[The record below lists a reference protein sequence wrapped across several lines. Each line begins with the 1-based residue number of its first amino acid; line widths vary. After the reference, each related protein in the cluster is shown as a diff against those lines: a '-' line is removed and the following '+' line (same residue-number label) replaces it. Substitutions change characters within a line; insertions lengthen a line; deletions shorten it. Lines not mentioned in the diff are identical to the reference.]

1 MDSCGIYSIT
11 NKKTGQTYIGQS
23 IHIER
28 RFEQHKYNKKPITYI
43 DRAINK
49 YGADNFEFKI
59 LEECK
64 PTELNKLEKKYI
76 KKYNT
81 YKSKNHY
88 NLTSGGDSDYK
99 TSLDSRKKISKAQ
112 FKRHNGEGTTRDI
125 NYLLNRYYA
134 KDGFTEKKRV
144 GEIWSPYHD
153 TIAKRE
159 ERTFARLDL
168 LETIV
173 NERKTK
179 SRGQFH
185 FTGTHKE
192 RARYLIK
199 RISFNMGRYSAE
211 QTVVM
216 IIIYVKLE
224 SDDNARVEHYYP
236 LLEEYDIAIS
246 GFIKFLVN
254 LNRFHSQRYI

>member
-11 NKKTGQTYIGQS
+11 NKKTGQKYIGQS

-28 RFEQHKYNKKPITYI
+28 RFEQHKYNKKPVTYI

-64 PTELNKLEKKYI
+64 PTELNKLEKRYI

-153 TIAKRE
+153 TMAKRE

-168 LETIV
+168 LETIL
-173 NERKTK
+173 NERKTI
-179 SRGQFH
+179 SRGTFQ
-185 FTGTHKE
+185 FTGTEKE

-199 RISFNMGRYSAE
+199 RISFNRGRQSAE
-211 QTVVM
+211 QTIVM
-216 IIIYVKLE
+216 IIVYVKLE
-224 SDDNARVEHYYP
+224 ADERKTIKQYMP
-236 LLEEYDIAIS
+236 LLEAYDIEINS
-246 GFIKFLVN
+246 FVKFLVY
-254 LNRFHSQRYI
+254 LSKFHYERNN

>member
-11 NKKTGQTYIGQS
+11 NKKTGQKYIGQS

-28 RFEQHKYNKKPITYI
+28 RFEQHKYNKKPVTYI

-64 PTELNKLEKKYI
+64 PTELNKLEKRYI

-153 TIAKRE
+153 TMAKRE
-159 ERTFARLDL
+159 ERTFARFDL
-168 LETIV
+168 LETTL
-173 NERKTK
+173 N
-179 SRGQFH
+179 SLHGNFQFS
-185 FTGTHKE
+185 GTQKE

-199 RISFNMGRYSAE
+199 RINFQMGRYNVE
-211 QTVVM
+211 QTIVM
-216 IIIYVKLE
+216 IIVYVKLE
-224 SDDNARVEHYYP
+224 SNNEARVEHFCP
-236 LLEEYDIAIS
+236 LLESYDITLQ
-246 GFIKFLVN
+246 GFVSFLVN
-254 LNRFHSQRYI
+254 LNKFHSKTNFIP

>member
-11 NKKTGQTYIGQS
+11 NKKTGQKYIGQS

-28 RFEQHKYNKKPITYI
+28 RFEQHKYNKKPVTHI

-64 PTELNKLEKKYI
+64 PTELNKLEKRYI

-88 NLTSGGDSDYK
+88 NLTSGGDSNYK
-99 TSLDSRKKISKAQ
+99 TSLEARNKMSAKA
-112 FKRHNGEGTTRDI
+112 FERHNGKGAKRDI

-144 GEIWSPYHD
+144 GEIWSPYHEVM
-153 TIAKRE
+153 AKRE

-168 LETIV
+168 LENIIT
-173 NERKTK
+173 ERKTK
-179 SRGQFH
+179 SRGTFQ
-185 FTGTHKE
+185 FTGNQKE

-199 RISFNMGRYSAE
+199 RLDFRMGRYSAE

-216 IIIYVKLE
+216 IIIYVKME
-224 SDDNARVEHYYP
+224 ADNNMTIKQFCP
-236 LLEEYDIAIS
+236 LLEEYNIPIG
-246 GFIKFLVN
+246 GFVSFLVK
-254 LNRFHSQRYI
+254 LCKFHSKRNN